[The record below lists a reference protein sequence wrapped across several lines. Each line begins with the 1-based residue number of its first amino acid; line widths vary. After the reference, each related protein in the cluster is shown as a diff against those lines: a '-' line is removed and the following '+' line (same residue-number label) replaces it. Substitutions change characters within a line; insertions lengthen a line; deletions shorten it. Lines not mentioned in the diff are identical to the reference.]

1 MTELE
6 SMNQRLTEMEAHLAH
21 QDVTLQHLS
30 DNAAK
35 QWATIDRN
43 ADTACV
49 SAAWIVVV
57 GGCDVDGLVV
67 CTGAGRTASGAHRH
81 P

>member
-35 QWATIDRN
+35 QWATIDKLEQVVQHLKQRL
-43 ADTACV
+43 AGLEDSGP
-49 SAAWIVVV
+49 SASS
-57 GGCDVDGLVV
+57 DDDQPPP
-67 CTGAGRTASGAHRH
+67 HY
-81 P
+81 

>member
-6 SMNQRLTEMEAHLAH
+6 SIDQRFTEMEAHLAH

-35 QWATIDRN
+35 QWATIDKLEQAVQRLRERFV
-43 ADTACV
+43 ALEDSGP
-49 SAAWIVVV
+49 SAS
-57 GGCDVDGLVV
+57 
-67 CTGAGRTASGAHRH
+67 SGDDPPPHY
-81 P
+81 

>member
-35 QWATIDRN
+35 QWATIDKLEQTIQRLKQRLVGLE
-43 ADTACV
+43 DSGQSV
-49 SAAWIVVV
+49 SS
-57 GGCDVDGLVV
+57 DDDQPPP
-67 CTGAGRTASGAHRH
+67 HY
-81 P
+81 

>member
-35 QWATIDRN
+35 QWATIDTLEQAVQRLKLRLVGLE
-43 ADTACV
+43 DSGSSV
-49 SAAWIVVV
+49 S
-57 GGCDVDGLVV
+57 
-67 CTGAGRTASGAHRH
+67 SGDDQPPPHY
-81 P
+81 

>member
-6 SMNQRLTEMEAHLAH
+6 SMNQRLTEMEVHLTH

-35 QWATIDRN
+35 QWATIDKLEQVVQRLKLRLVGLE
-43 ADTACV
+43 DSGSSV
-49 SAAWIVVV
+49 S
-57 GGCDVDGLVV
+57 
-67 CTGAGRTASGAHRH
+67 SGDDQPPPHY
-81 P
+81 

>member
-21 QDVTLQHLS
+21 QDETLQHLS

-35 QWATIDRN
+35 QWATIDKLEQAAQRLKERLVALEN
-43 ADTACV
+43 SGP
-49 SAAWIVVV
+49 SASN
-57 GGCDVDGLVV
+57 GDDPPP
-67 CTGAGRTASGAHRH
+67 HY
-81 P
+81 